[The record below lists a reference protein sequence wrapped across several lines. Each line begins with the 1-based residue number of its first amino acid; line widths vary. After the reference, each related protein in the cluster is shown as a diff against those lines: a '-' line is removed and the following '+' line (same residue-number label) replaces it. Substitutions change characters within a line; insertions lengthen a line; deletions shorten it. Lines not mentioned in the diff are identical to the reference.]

1 MRKRAFVLALAV
13 LFVLSSVLIGCAEE
27 EVEVGTL
34 QFYANG
40 EDFVRQGFVSKDGWS
55 VNFDHVYVTLAD
67 VAAYQT
73 DPPYDPHTGG
83 YIDAD
88 VEVGLAGVYTV
99 DLAERSEDADPILV
113 GQVED
118 ADAGHYN
125 AISWEMVKATSGPAA
140 GYSLV
145 VVGKAA
151 KDSQSIDF
159 TISVEEEYEYSCG
172 EYVGDERK
180 GIVEDGGTADVE
192 MTFHFDHIFGD
203 IDAPM
208 DDHLNLGATGFD
220 PFAAIAEDGE
230 LDVDV
235 AGLQGKLSAGDY
247 QTLVDVLPT
256 LGHVGEG
263 HCYCR

>member
-1 MRKRAFVLALAV
+1 MRKRALVLTLILPFVVSIV
-13 LFVLSSVLIGCAEE
+13 LVGCAGED
-27 EVEVGTL
+27 VEAGTL
-34 QFYANG
+34 RFYANG

-55 VNFDHVYVTLAD
+55 INFDHVYITMAD

-73 DPPYDPHTGG
+73 DPPYDPHCACP
-83 YIDAD
+83 IDSE
-88 VEVGLAGVYTV
+88 VEVGLDNVYTI
-99 DLAERSEDADPILV
+99 DLAEGGEDADPILV

-125 AISWEMVKATSGPAA
+125 AISWKTVKASLGPAT

-145 VVGKAA
+145 VVGTADKG
-151 KDSQSIDF
+151 DRSIDF
-159 TISVEEEYEYSCG
+159 SIKVEREYEYSCG
-172 EYVGDERK
+172 EYIGDERK

-203 IDAPM
+203 VEAPM
-208 DDHLNLGATGFD
+208 EDHLNVGVIGFD
-220 PFAAIAEDGE
+220 PFADIAEDGE
-230 LDVDV
+230 LDVDM
-235 AGLQGKLSAGDY
+235 AGLQDKLSAEDY

-263 HCYCR
+263 HCHCR